1 MTRIGITGH
10 SNLTADSVPLV
21 RRALAE
27 MLTPYKNGDLVGLS
41 CLARGA
47 DQIFAEVIL
56 EAGGKLEVVLPS
68 VDYREAKVKAC
79 NLDQFDGLLM
89 RSTLVRYMPH
99 KTAGREAYEDAN
111 NTILG
116 GIDRLVAVW
125 DGQPSGGK
133 GGTGDAVEA
142 ARSRGVPVD
151 VVWPVGARQGLH
163 ALAHRGR

>member
-21 RRALAE
+21 RQALAE
-27 MLTPYKNGDLVGLS
+27 VLAPYKDGDLVGLS

-47 DQIFAEVIL
+47 DQIFAEVVL
-56 EAGGKLEVVLPS
+56 EAGGTLEVVLPS
-68 VDYREAKVKAC
+68 VDYREAKVKPH

-89 RSTLVRYMPH
+89 RSALVRYMPH
-99 KTAGREAYEDAN
+99 KTAGRDAYEDAN
-111 NTILG
+111 EAILG

-142 ARSRGVPVD
+142 ARGRGVPVD
-151 VVWPVGARQGLH
+151 VVWPEG
-163 ALAHRGR
+163 AHRE

>member
-21 RRALAE
+21 HQALAE
-27 MLTPYKNGDLVGLS
+27 VLAPYKDGDLIGLS

-47 DQIFAEVIL
+47 DQIFAEVVL

-68 VDYREAKVKAC
+68 VDYREAKVKPH
-79 NLDQFDGLLM
+79 NLDQFDDLLM
-89 RSTLVRYMPH
+89 RSALVRYMPH
-99 KTAGREAYEDAN
+99 KSAGRDAYEDAN
-111 NTILG
+111 EAILG

-142 ARSRGVPVD
+142 ARGRGVPVD
-151 VVWPVGARQGLH
+151 VVWPDGACRE
-163 ALAHRGR
+163 

>member
-10 SNLTADSVPLV
+10 SNLSADTVPLV
-21 RRALAE
+21 RDALAAA
-27 MLTPYKNGDLVGLS
+27 LAPYQDGDLVGLS

-47 DQIFAEVIL
+47 DQVFAEVVL
-56 EAGGKLEVVLPS
+56 ESGGTLEVVLPS
-68 VDYREAKVKAC
+68 VDYREAKVKPD
-79 NLDQFDGLLM
+79 NLDRFDNLVM

-99 KTAGREAYEDAN
+99 RTAGRQAYEDAN
-111 NTILG
+111 EAILG

-142 ARSRGVPVD
+142 ARGRGVPVD
-151 VVWPVGARQGLH
+151 VVWPDGAR
-163 ALAHRGR
+163 RE